1 MSEHTPLPW
10 VKNDLARI
18 ESEKEHG
25 WVNDGWIICDCDG
38 PDGEHNAAFIVRAV
52 NSHDELVAACRLASQ
67 TVEEITP
74 FVNDD
79 VLAKISVLIANTNA
93 AISKAETP

>member
-52 NSHDELVAACRLASQ
+52 NSHDELLAALKELLELQPQGLVSPTHQKLIEA
-67 TVEEITP
+67 
-74 FVNDD
+74 
-79 VLAKISVLIANTNA
+79 ISKSAA
-93 AISKAETP
+93 AITKAETP